1 MLYHVW
7 RESNARIFRHVR
19 CTEDKVIFNINEYIR
34 FKFMRLGP
42 GFVGLHDEIR
52 KKWSISV
59 EKKISLIIR
68 RKKENGGMYFN
79 VLGIIK

>member
-1 MLYHVW
+1 MHLNKKLALDATMYHVW

-34 FKFMRLGP
+34 FKFMGLGP

-52 KKWSISV
+52 KKWGISV
-59 EKKISLIIR
+59 EKKYL
-68 RKKENGGMYFN
+68 
-79 VLGIIK
+79 